1 MILVDTSV
9 WVDHLRRGNARL
21 AALLDEGEVAW
32 HPFVLGEL
40 VLGNLRADSEVP
52 ALLSELPRVV
62 VAEHEEAMGF
72 IARHGLAGNGIGW
85 VDVHL
90 VCSAA
95 LSHARLWT
103 LDHRLQQLAS
113 RLDLAA

>member
-21 AALLDEGEVAW
+21 AALLEAGEVAW

-40 VLGNLRADSEVP
+40 VLGNLRRDSEVP
-52 ALLSELPRVV
+52 QLLAKLPVAA
-62 VAEHEEAMGF
+62 VAEHGEALTF
-72 IARHGLAGNGIGW
+72 VRRHALAGSGIGW

-90 VCSAA
+90 LCSAA
-95 LSHARLWT
+95 LTRARLWT
-103 LDHRLQQLAS
+103 LDRRLAATAA
-113 RLDLAA
+113 RLDLQA

>member
-21 AALLDEGEVAW
+21 TELLEESEVAW

-40 VLGNLRADSEVP
+40 VLGNLRRGSEVP
-52 ALLSELPRVV
+52 ALLVELPQVV
-62 VAEHEEAMGF
+62 LAEHDEALGF
-72 IARHGLAGNGIGW
+72 VAAHRLGGAGIGW

-90 VCSAA
+90 LCSVA

-103 LDHRLQQLAS
+103 LDR
-113 RLDLAA
+113 RLAAVAARLGLAA